1 MDTGEHST
9 SAGSASLDENHLVSE
24 LKQALQATIFTS
36 SLRIAPRRVHQI
48 AQEIAAAFRRFLE
61 AQEHADI
68 AYTYGQTLAG
78 EGISHQAILA
88 LIDALHR
95 ICWESAHRSTSGS
108 PVSVRYGNPLLAG
121 YMAER
126 EASLLREQERTRLAL
141 ERARAHDA
149 Y

>member
-1 MDTGEHST
+1 MDTHEQTT
-9 SAGSASLDENHLVSE
+9 SARITTLDETHLVTE

-48 AQEIAAAFRRFLE
+48 AQEVAAAFRRFLE
-61 AQEHADI
+61 GQEHADI
-68 AYTYGQTLAG
+68 AYTYGQALAD

-95 ICWESAHRSTSGS
+95 ICWESAHRSTSES

-121 YMAER
+121 YMAGR

-141 ERARAHDA
+141 DRARAQNA